1 MVPSEAGPAFDRFVC
16 EHRAHAFRELPWP
29 IPATTIIQLTDEDL
43 DLLYAASEAGRDE
56 YWRLLRNIV
65 ERLEQGT
72 PRTYHFPIGTRDT
85 SSAGSRGMHH
95 DGPPQRARS

>member
-1 MVPSEAGPAFDRFVC
+1 MASNGTAFDAFVA
-16 EHRAHAFRELPWP
+16 ERRIRALWELPWVL
-29 IPATTIIQLTDEDL
+29 PATVVIGMTDEDL
-43 DLLYAASEAGRDE
+43 DLLYAARDKDE

-65 ERLEQGT
+65 ERLERGT

-85 SSAGSRGMHH
+85 SSAGSRGMLH